1 MVMLRTRAAILL
13 VVCAVPAW
21 LSLGGLALAQGDV
34 PNDNS
39 GVDQYA
45 ESLPSSGGGKAR
57 SVGGRAPVGVPL
69 SARVRSSLPTGERGR
84 LLKRVATDP
93 TLGAPTRELRNR
105 PAVVAERPGALGA
118 IGGALFGSSAIW
130 PILLLMAISAV
141 VAVASALV
149 RRRT

>member
-1 MVMLRTRAAILL
+1 MLLA
-13 VVCAVPAW
+13 VCAALAW
-21 LSLGGLALAQGDV
+21 LSLGGSALAQGDV

-69 SARVRSSLPTGERGR
+69 SARVRSALPSGERGR

-93 TLGAPTRELRNR
+93 TLGAPVRENNAPRTHA
-105 PAVVAERPGALGA
+105 AVVSERPGALGA

-141 VAVASALV
+141 VAVASARV
-149 RRRT
+149 RRRP

>member
-1 MVMLRTRAAILL
+1 MRAGL
-13 VVCAVPAW
+13 VLAACAVVAW
-21 LSLGGLALAQGDV
+21 LSLGGSALAQGDV

-69 SARVRSSLPTGERGR
+69 SARVRASLPSGERGR

-93 TLGAPTRELRNR
+93 TLGAPAREKGSAGRGR
-105 PAVVAERPGALGA
+105 PAAATERPAALSA

-130 PILLLMAISAV
+130 PLLLVMGLSAIA
-141 VAVASALV
+141 ALPASLA
-149 RRRT
+149 RRRG

>member
-1 MVMLRTRAAILL
+1 MLL
-13 VVCAVPAW
+13 VVCAALAW
-21 LSLGGLALAQGDV
+21 LSLGGTALAQGDV

-45 ESLPSSGGGKAR
+45 ESVPSSGGGKAR
-57 SVGGRAPVGVPL
+57 SVGGRAPLGVPL
-69 SARVRSSLPTGERGR
+69 SARVRSSLPAGERGR

-93 TLGAPTRELRNR
+93 TLGAPVRERALRR

-141 VAVASALV
+141 VAVASARV
-149 RRRT
+149 SRRP